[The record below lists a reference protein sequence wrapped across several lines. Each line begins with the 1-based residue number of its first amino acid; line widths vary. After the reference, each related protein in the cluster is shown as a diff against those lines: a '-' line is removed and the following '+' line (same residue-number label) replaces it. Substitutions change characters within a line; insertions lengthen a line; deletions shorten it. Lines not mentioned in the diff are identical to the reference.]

1 MKFSASS
8 FYLCP
13 ECYKTDDKLKKR
25 NIMAISP
32 PTALITANLNQ
43 LSLPDIAIRLN
54 EMVNDPNCSAADIGE
69 LVSQDAALSARLLKI
84 VNSPFYGF
92 PSKIDAISMAIT
104 IIGTRQLRD
113 LVLAT
118 SVIGKFQQLPE
129 GLVNIDTFWYHNLTC
144 ATATR
149 IVATKLKIRNSE
161 RFFIAGLLH
170 DIGKLVMYLTEPELS
185 RKVLKNM
192 NEPCDDITQLEID
205 AFGFDHAT
213 LGGELL
219 RQWKLPDSL
228 VEPVSYHHHPANAEQ
243 YLKET
248 AAVSLANAIAN
259 TIEPPYSA
267 DDDLPIDVSI
277 WETLGLEDDDLDEL
291 IQETRLAFINTVSTL
306 YPKQAI

>member
-1 MKFSASS
+1 
-8 FYLCP
+8 
-13 ECYKTDDKLKKR
+13 
-25 NIMAISP
+25 MAISP

-54 EMVNDPNCSAADIGE
+54 DMVNDSNCSIADIGS
-69 LVSQDAALSARLLKI
+69 LISQDAALSARLLKI
-84 VNSPFYGF
+84 VNSSFYGF
-92 PSKIDAISMAIT
+92 PSKIDTISMAIT
-104 IIGTRQLRD
+104 VIGTRQLRD

-129 GLVNIDTFWYHNLTC
+129 GLISIDTFWYHNLIC

-149 IVATKLKIRNSE
+149 LIAAKLQIRNSE

-170 DIGKLVMYLTEPELS
+170 DVGKLVMYLTEPELS
-185 RKVLKNM
+185 RKVLQRM
-192 NEPCDDITQLEID
+192 HEPHEDITQLELD

-219 RQWKLPDSL
+219 RQWKLPESL
-228 VEPVSYHHHPANAEQ
+228 IEPVSYHHRPTDAENYAQ
-243 YLKET
+243 ET

-259 TIEPPYSA
+259 TVEPPYSA
-267 DDDLPIDVSI
+267 DDDLPIDISI
-277 WETLGLEDDDLDEL
+277 WDTLELKDSELDDL
-291 IQETRLAFINTVSTL
+291 IAETRLAFTNTVSVL

>member
-1 MKFSASS
+1 
-8 FYLCP
+8 
-13 ECYKTDDKLKKR
+13 
-25 NIMAISP
+25 MAISP

-54 EMVNDPNCSAADIGE
+54 DMVNDPGCSAADIGD
-69 LVSQDAALSARLLKI
+69 LISQDAALSARLLKI
-84 VNSPFYGF
+84 VNSAFYGF
-92 PSKIDAISMAIT
+92 PSKIDTVSMAIT

-118 SVIGKFQQLPE
+118 SVIGKFQQFPE
-129 GLVNIDTFWYHNLTC
+129 GLVSIDTFWYHNLTC
-144 ATATR
+144 AAATR
-149 IVATKLKIRNSE
+149 IIATKLQIRNSE

-185 RKVLKNM
+185 RKVLQGM
-192 NEPCDDITQLEID
+192 SETCEDITRLEID

-219 RQWKLPDSL
+219 RYWKLPDSL
-228 VEPVSYHHHPANAEQ
+228 VEPVSFHHHPADARHYPQ
-243 YLKET
+243 ET

-267 DDDLPIDVSI
+267 DDDLPIDTSI
-277 WETLGLEDDDLDEL
+277 WATLELEDQDLDDL
-291 IQETRLAFINTVSTL
+291 IQETRLAFSNTVSIL

>member
-1 MKFSASS
+1 
-8 FYLCP
+8 
-13 ECYKTDDKLKKR
+13 
-25 NIMAISP
+25 MAISP

-54 EMVNDPNCSAADIGE
+54 EMVSDPNYSIADIGA

-84 VNSPFYGF
+84 VNSAFYGF
-92 PSKIDAISMAIT
+92 PSKIETVSMAT
-104 IIGTRQLRD
+104 TVIGTRQLRD

-118 SVIGKFQQLPE
+118 SIIGKFQQLPE
-129 GLVNIDTFWYHNLTC
+129 GLVSIDTFWYHNLTC

-149 IVATKLKIRNSE
+149 IIAAKLQILNSE

-185 RKVLKNM
+185 RKVLRHM
-192 NEPCDDITQLEID
+192 NEPGIDITRLEID

-219 RQWKLPDSL
+219 RHWKLPESL
-228 VEPVSYHHHPANAEQ
+228 VEPVSYHHCPADASNYPQ
-243 YLKET
+243 ET

-267 DDDLPIDVSI
+267 DDDLPIDTSI
-277 WETLGLEDDDLDEL
+277 WGTLGLGDDELDEL
-291 IQETRLAFINTVSTL
+291 INETRLAFTNTVSIL

>member
-1 MKFSASS
+1 
-8 FYLCP
+8 
-13 ECYKTDDKLKKR
+13 
-25 NIMAISP
+25 MAISP

-54 EMVNDPNCSAADIGE
+54 EMVNDPNCSIADIGE
-69 LVSQDAALSARLLKI
+69 LISQDAALSARLLKI
-84 VNSPFYGF
+84 VNSAFYGF
-92 PSKIDAISMAIT
+92 PSKIDTISMAIT

-129 GLVNIDTFWYHNLTC
+129 GLISIDTFWYHNLTS
-144 ATATR
+144 AAATR
-149 IVATKLKIRNSE
+149 IIASRLQIRNSE

-185 RKVLKNM
+185 RKVLRRM
-192 NEPCDDITQLEID
+192 QEPHEDITRLEID

-219 RQWKLPDSL
+219 RHWKLPESL
-228 VEPVSYHHHPANAEQ
+228 IEPVSYHHHPAEAQ
-243 YLKET
+243 HYPQET

-267 DDDLPIDVSI
+267 DDDLPIDPGI
-277 WETLGLEDDDLDEL
+277 WTILGLADEELDDL
-291 IQETRLAFINTVSTL
+291 IKETRLAFSNTVRVL

>member
-1 MKFSASS
+1 
-8 FYLCP
+8 
-13 ECYKTDDKLKKR
+13 
-25 NIMAISP
+25 MATNP

-54 EMVNDPNCSAADIGE
+54 DMVNDPGCSVANIGD
-69 LVSQDAALSARLLKI
+69 LISQDAALSARLLKI
-84 VNSPFYGF
+84 VNSAFYGF
-92 PSKIDAISMAIT
+92 PSKIDTISMAIT

-149 IVATKLKIRNSE
+149 IIAAKLHIRNSE

-170 DIGKLVMYLTEPELS
+170 DVGKLVMYLTEPELS
-185 RKVLKNM
+185 RKVLQHM
-192 NEPCDDITQLEID
+192 SEPHEDITRLEID

-213 LGGELL
+213 LGGELM
-219 RQWKLPDSL
+219 RHWKLPESL
-228 VEPVSYHHHPANAEQ
+228 VEPISYHHRPADAKHYPQ
-243 YLKET
+243 ET

-267 DDDLPIDVSI
+267 DDDLPIDTSI
-277 WETLGLEDDDLDEL
+277 WGTLGLEDSDLDEL
-291 IQETRLAFINTVSTL
+291 IHETRLAFTNTVSIL

>member
-1 MKFSASS
+1 
-8 FYLCP
+8 
-13 ECYKTDDKLKKR
+13 
-25 NIMAISP
+25 MAISL

-54 EMVNDPNCSAADIGE
+54 EMVSDPNFSIADIGA

-84 VNSPFYGF
+84 VNSAFYGF
-92 PSKIDAISMAIT
+92 PSKIDTISMAIT

-129 GLVNIDTFWYHNLTC
+129 GLISIDTYWYHNLTC
-144 ATATR
+144 AAATR
-149 IVATKLKIRNSE
+149 IIATTLQIRNSE

-185 RKVLKNM
+185 RKVLRHM
-192 NEPCDDITQLEID
+192 NDPDIDVTQLEVE

-219 RQWKLPDSL
+219 RHWKLPESL
-228 VEPVSYHHHPANAEQ
+228 VEPVCYHHCPAEASNYPQEA
-243 YLKET
+243 

-267 DDDLPIDVSI
+267 DDDLPIDTSI
-277 WETLGLEDDDLDEL
+277 WGTLGLQDDSLDEL
-291 IQETRLAFINTVSTL
+291 INETRLAFTNTVSML

>member
-1 MKFSASS
+1 
-8 FYLCP
+8 
-13 ECYKTDDKLKKR
+13 
-25 NIMAISP
+25 MATSP

-54 EMVNDPNCSAADIGE
+54 DMVNDPSCSAAHIGD
-69 LVSQDAALSARLLKI
+69 LILQDAALSARLLKI
-84 VNSPFYGF
+84 VNSAFYGF
-92 PSKIDAISMAIT
+92 PSKIDTISMAIT

-129 GLVNIDTFWYHNLTC
+129 GLVSIDTFWYHNLTC
-144 ATATR
+144 AAATR
-149 IVATKLKIRNSE
+149 IIATKLQIRNSE

-185 RKVLKNM
+185 RKVLQRM
-192 NEPCDDITQLEID
+192 NEPHEDVTQLEID

-219 RQWKLPDSL
+219 RHWKLPESL
-228 VEPVSYHHHPANAEQ
+228 VEPISCHHRPADAKNYPQ
-243 YLKET
+243 ET

-267 DDDLPIDVSI
+267 DDDLPIDTSI
-277 WETLGLEDDDLDEL
+277 WGTLGLEDGDLDEL
-291 IQETRLAFINTVSTL
+291 IHETRLAFTNTVSTL

>member
-1 MKFSASS
+1 
-8 FYLCP
+8 
-13 ECYKTDDKLKKR
+13 
-25 NIMAISP
+25 MAISP

-54 EMVNDPNCSAADIGE
+54 DMVNDPSCSAAHIGD
-69 LVSQDAALSARLLKI
+69 LISQDAALSARLLKI
-84 VNSPFYGF
+84 VNSAFYGF
-92 PSKIDAISMAIT
+92 PSRIDTVNMAIT

-118 SVIGKFQQLPE
+118 SVIGKFQQFPE
-129 GLVNIDTFWYHNLTC
+129 GLVSIDTFWYHNLTC

-149 IVATKLKIRNSE
+149 IIATKLQIRNSE

-185 RKVLKNM
+185 RKVLQGM
-192 NEPCDDITQLEID
+192 SETCEDVTRLEID

-219 RQWKLPDSL
+219 RYWKLPDSL
-228 VEPVSYHHHPANAEQ
+228 VEPVSFHHHPVDAQ
-243 YLKET
+243 HYPQET

-267 DDDLPIDVSI
+267 DDDLPIDTSI
-277 WETLGLEDDDLDEL
+277 WATLELEDSELDDL
-291 IQETRLAFINTVSTL
+291 IQETRLAFSNTVSIL

>member
-1 MKFSASS
+1 
-8 FYLCP
+8 
-13 ECYKTDDKLKKR
+13 
-25 NIMAISP
+25 MATNP

-54 EMVNDPNCSAADIGE
+54 EMVNDPGCSAANIGD
-69 LVSQDAALSARLLKI
+69 LISQDAALSARLLKI
-84 VNSPFYGF
+84 VNSAFYGF
-92 PSKIDAISMAIT
+92 PSKIDTITMAIT

-129 GLVNIDTFWYHNLTC
+129 GLVSIDTFWYHNLTC

-149 IVATKLKIRNSE
+149 IIATKLKIRNSE

-170 DIGKLVMYLTEPELS
+170 DVGKLVMYLTEPELS
-185 RKVLKNM
+185 RKVLQRM
-192 NEPCDDITQLEID
+192 DEPHEDITRLEID

-213 LGGELL
+213 LGGELM
-219 RQWKLPDSL
+219 RHWKLPESL
-228 VEPVSYHHHPANAEQ
+228 VEPISYHHRPADAKHYPQEA
-243 YLKET
+243 

-267 DDDLPIDVSI
+267 DDDLPIDTSI
-277 WETLGLEDDDLDEL
+277 WGTLGLEDSDLDEL
-291 IQETRLAFINTVSTL
+291 IHETRLAFTNTVSTL